1 MTYSE
6 TAKLIKAIGHLETF
20 TICLE
25 RELKKE
31 TPDQDEAAKLEIW
44 VEEAKQDIFDIASK

>member
-6 TAKLIKAIGHLETF
+6 TAKLIKAIKQLETF

-31 TPDQDEAAKLEIW
+31 TLEQDEIERFELW
-44 VEEAKQDIFDIASK
+44 VEEAKQEIFDIASK